1 MKRHIDAQKQTRWYT
16 YTDGC
21 DYPYREALCGQGAY
35 VTVPPDD
42 KPSGQWA
49 DETHPA
55 DCARCLKRL
64 AKMDPDEARDTLTVE
79 WELAIIAAKRAA
91 VATPFDKMKCADCG
105 VTWANHAADPR
116 LPRFVLENGEAEQ
129 VRQILASLVAEVDR
143 LRADIARL
151 KRQLDTDPA

>member
-1 MKRHIDAQKQTRWYT
+1 
-16 YTDGC
+16 
-21 DYPYREALCGQGAY
+21 
-35 VTVPPDD
+35 
-42 KPSGQWA
+42 
-49 DETHPA
+49 
-55 DCARCLKRL
+55 
-64 AKMDPDEARDTLTVE
+64 MDPDEARDTLTVE